1 VIDFGR
7 VKLRGWLAWWVWG
20 VAHIYFLIGL
30 RNRLSVAIS
39 WLWIYT
45 RQQRGA
51 RLITQGRAK
60 VSNYWP

>member
-1 VIDFGR
+1 LYFVF
-7 VKLRGWLAWWVWG
+7 LASTGWLAWWVWG

-30 RNRLSVAIS
+30 RNRLSVAMS

-45 RQQRGA
+45 RQPRGA

-60 VSNYWP
+60 ANNYWP

>member
-1 VIDFGR
+1 MIDFGR
-7 VKLRGWLAWWVWG
+7 VKLRGLLAWWVWG

-30 RNRLSVAIS
+30 RNRLSVAMS

-51 RLITQGRAK
+51 RLLTQGRAK

>member
-1 VIDFGR
+1 
-7 VKLRGWLAWWVWG
+7 VWG

-30 RNRLSVAIS
+30 RNRLSVAMS